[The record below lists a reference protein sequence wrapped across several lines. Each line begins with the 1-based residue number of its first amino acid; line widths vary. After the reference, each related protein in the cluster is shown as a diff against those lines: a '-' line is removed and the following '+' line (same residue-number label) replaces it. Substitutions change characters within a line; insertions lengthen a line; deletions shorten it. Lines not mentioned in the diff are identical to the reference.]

1 MSPNLPLYRKWSTVL
16 KEKYGERVHKIS
28 LDIGAGCPHRDGLEK
43 GGCIFCDARGGGS
56 GAWLESIGLEE
67 QINRGAGVALDRYH
81 AYKTILYF
89 QSYTSTNLPL
99 PRLRERVQ
107 NALKIAGKR
116 TDVVGVAL
124 GTRPDMVSDEFL
136 DFLVDLSDKG
146 YEVWLEL
153 GVQTINEEGL
163 NWLNRGHSLYSVED
177 TLERISS
184 LPISTCA
191 HLITGIKNETREQLS
206 LSAQWLVERGITALK
221 FHPLHVLRGTRLEQY
236 FIDGSYLPLQ
246 LDEYARRVAL
256 AIREIPSSIIIQRLT
271 ADARYPWL
279 VAPDWILKKNIV
291 IRQIEIHLAREDV

>member
-1 MSPNLPLYRKWSTVL
+1 MSPDLPLYCKWSTVL
-16 KEKYGERVHKIS
+16 KDKYGERVQKIS

-56 GAWLESIGLEE
+56 GAWLESLALDE
-67 QINRGAGVALDRYH
+67 QISRGVRVALYRYH
-81 AYKTILYF
+81 AHKTILYF

-99 PRLRERVQ
+99 PLLRERVQ
-107 NALKIAGKR
+107 NALEIAGKR
-116 TDVVGVAL
+116 TEVVGVAL
-124 GTRPDMVSDEFL
+124 GTRPDMVPDEFL
-136 DFLVDLSDKG
+136 GFLVDLSDKG

-163 NWLNRGHSLYSVED
+163 NWLNRGHTLSSVED

-191 HLITGIKNETREQLS
+191 HLISGIKNETPEQLS
-206 LSAQWLVERGITALK
+206 LSAKWLVERGITALK

-236 FIDGSYLPLQ
+236 FLDGSYIPLQ
-246 LDEYARRVAL
+246 LDEYARRVAR
-256 AIREIPSSIIIQRLT
+256 AIGVIPSSIIIQRLT

-291 IRQIEIHLAREDV
+291 IRQIEMHLAGDYV